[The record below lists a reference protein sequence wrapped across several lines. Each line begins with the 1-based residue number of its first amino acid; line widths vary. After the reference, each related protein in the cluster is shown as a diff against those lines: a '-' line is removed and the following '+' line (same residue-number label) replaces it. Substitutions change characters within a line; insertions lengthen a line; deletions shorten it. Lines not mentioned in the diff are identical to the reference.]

1 MLRSLTGRP
10 AHRSRLC
17 SVALMALCLAGCDDA
32 SEPGART
39 PAPQDEESSAY
50 SGIAWLGPGSHI
62 APAQWLA
69 SRAEKS
75 ELPAQDARVETV
87 RKELAE
93 AARQFGEEPRMI
105 ANRAVQLEE
114 MLAERGI
121 DESATDLIET
131 LMPLGSA
138 AGPREGFGT
147 VVQHYFNLRKQG
159 LDRGAALSRLER
171 GRALAP
177 GSTPRHD

>member
-1 MLRSLTGRP
+1 MLRSLTVRP
-10 AHRSRLC
+10 AHRSRIC
-17 SVALMALCLAGCDDA
+17 SVALMALCIAGCDDA

-39 PAPQDEESSAY
+39 LAPPEEESPAS
-50 SGIAWLGPGSHI
+50 SRITWLGPDSHI
-62 APAQWLA
+62 TPAQWLA
-69 SRAEKS
+69 SRAKKS
-75 ELPAQDARVETV
+75 VLPRHDARVETV
-87 RKELAE
+87 RKELVE

-121 DESATDLIET
+121 DESATDLIEA
-131 LMPLGSA
+131 LMPLGST

-159 LDRGAALSRLER
+159 VDKRAAIERLELGR
-171 GRALAP
+171 GSRA
-177 GSTPRHD
+177 GEHSTP